1 MSHPGFEGI
10 LDASGAKFVYVLD
23 PDRPEGRTW
32 DNAGRA
38 SGQLHGKCCCK
49 LQRETSVS

>member
-1 MSHPGFEGI
+1 VRLRCGIEDFRDDILIPDTSIGPPLAIWLAHPHA
-10 LDASGAKFVYVLD
+10 L
-23 PDRPEGRTW
+23 
-32 DNAGRA
+32 